1 MIRRGELW
9 WASLPEPE
17 GSEPGFRRPVLV
29 MQCDELNESRIR
41 TVVVL
46 TVTSNLRLATA
57 PGNVLCPRG
66 ESGLPRDSVINVSQ
80 AATTNKLRLTERIG
94 KLPGPLM
101 RQVESGLRLVLA
113 L

>member
-29 MQCDELNESRIR
+29 VQCNELNESRIR
-41 TVVVL
+41 TVIVL
-46 TVTSNLRLATA
+46 TLTSNLRLATA
-57 PGNVLCPRG
+57 PGNVLCRQD

-80 AATTNKLRLTERIG
+80 AATANKLRLTERIG
-94 KLPGPLM
+94 KLPAPLM
-101 RQVESGLRLVLA
+101 KQVESGLRLVLS